1 MFAEI
6 AEKVSEMSIN
16 TEWVKILKFSPIVK
30 IFFRTD
36 RKYPP
41 TIIQKAMGD
50 VIHYSIQSKKNAK
63 VQAID
68 VIKQLQKKNF
78 PIERCKS
85 KVKVCIPKEFEDTRK
100 KIVEMA
106 K

>member
-16 TEWVKILKFSPIVK
+16 TEWVWKSSTFGNPV
-30 IFFRTD
+30 FRTE

-85 KVKVCIPKEFEDTRK
+85 KVKVCIPKEFDETKK
-100 KIVEMA
+100 KIIEMA

>member
-16 TEWVKILKFSPIVK
+16 TEWVFLENLGSFGKSL
-30 IFFRTD
+30 FRTE

-85 KVKVCIPKEFEDTRK
+85 KVKVCIPKEFEDTKK
-100 KIVEMA
+100 KIIEMA

>member
-1 MFAEI
+1 
-6 AEKVSEMSIN
+6 
-16 TEWVKILKFSPIVK
+16 
-30 IFFRTD
+30 
-36 RKYPP
+36 
-41 TIIQKAMGD
+41 MGD

-85 KVKVCIPKEFEDTRK
+85 KVKVCIRKEFEDTKK
-100 KIVEMA
+100 KIIEMA